1 MTGQRVFAAIGFVA
15 AGAALLL
22 YGNGAIELPYNQVF
36 KLFNWYAMLTLPMF
50 IYMGYILA
58 ESGIAED
65 LYKMMHVWVGRIPGG
80 LAMGTILV
88 MVIISAMNG
97 LSVAGMAIGA
107 TIALPEM
114 LRRGYDKVLISGVV
128 QGGSSLGILIP
139 PSVVLVLYG
148 MIARQPVSKLWF
160 AGLMPGLL
168 MATMFI
174 IYIVIRAK
182 LNPKLA
188 PPVPTEELNMPF
200 REKLALAKAG
210 IIPFADLLLH
220 DRAFRLRLH
229 QPGRKLGRGGHCATL
244 AAILKGRFS
253 WRLIRETS
261 MKTLAVS
268 CMFMWLIL
276 AALAFGAVFDGL
288 GAVKAIESLFITQWE
303 LSPWMIIIMMQ
314 LSFLIL
320 GMFLDDTAMLVIV
333 APLYIPLVASLDLG
347 FDNQLIWYGVLY
359 TITCQIA
366 YITPPFGYNL
376 FLMRSLAP
384 KEISLGDIYRSI
396 WPFAGDDDA
405 DDHPSDDLPA
415 DRAVAA
421 RADQRQGMSST
432 TTTRAEE
439 AHSNREK
446 TMTDKKPLSPSE
458 AILASRRNFLRQS
471 VVGAGAVAGAT
482 LAAPYVNAQSAPIKW
497 RLQTYSGAPLGAHVI
512 KPQIDAFNA
521 AANGEMEIELYYA
534 DQLVPTADLFRA
546 LQNGTLDAVQSDEAT
561 MASPVDI
568 SVFGGYFPFAT
579 RFSLDVAALFRYYGL
594 KEIWE
599 EAYSEVEGVTWLST
613 GAWDPLHIFTVDKPI
628 RSLAD
633 MQGLRVFGVPTAGKF
648 LSQVWPDP
656 GDHPVGQRRS
666 RDADRRDWTAWHGAA
681 SPRPMRWAGPMS
693 ANMR

>member
-1 MTGQRVFAAIGFVA
+1 MSYELIALLMFASMALLLVTGQRVFAAIGFVA

-65 LYKMMHVWVGRIPGG
+65 LYKMMHVWVGRVPGG
-80 LAMGTILV
+80 LAVGTILV

-168 MATMFI
+168 MAAMFI
-174 IYIVIRAK
+174 IYIIIRAK
-182 LNPKLA
+182 MNPKLA
-188 PPVPTEELNMPF
+188 PPVPEEELNMPF
-200 REKLALAKAG
+200 REKLALARAG
-210 IIPFADLLLH
+210 IIPFLIFFLMTGLFVFGYTSLVESSAVG
-220 DRAFRLRLH
+220 ATA
-229 QPGRKLGRGGHCATL
+229 ATL
-244 AAILKGRFS
+244 AAVLKGRFS

-288 GAVKAIESLFITQWE
+288 GAVRAIESLFITQWE

-384 KEISLGDIYRSI
+384 KEIALGDIYRSI
-396 WPFAGDDDA
+396 WPFAVMMM
-405 DDHPSDDLPA
+405 LTI
-415 DRAVAA
+415 
-421 RADQRQGMSST
+421 MLL
-432 TTTRAEE
+432 
-439 AHSNREK
+439 
-446 TMTDKKPLSPSE
+446 M
-458 AILASRRNFLRQS
+458 IF
-471 VVGAGAVAGAT
+471 
-482 LAAPYVNAQSAPIKW
+482 
-497 RLQTYSGAPLGAHVI
+497 
-512 KPQIDAFNA
+512 PQI
-521 AANGEMEIELYYA
+521 
-534 DQLVPTADLFRA
+534 A
-546 LQNGTLDAVQSDEAT
+546 L
-561 MASPVDI
+561 
-568 SVFGGYFPFAT
+568 
-579 RFSLDVAALFRYYGL
+579 
-594 KEIWE
+594 
-599 EAYSEVEGVTWLST
+599 WLPEQINVR
-613 GAWDPLHIFTVDKPI
+613 G
-628 RSLAD
+628 
-633 MQGLRVFGVPTAGKF
+633 
-648 LSQVWPDP
+648 
-656 GDHPVGQRRS
+656 
-666 RDADRRDWTAWHGAA
+666 
-681 SPRPMRWAGPMS
+681 
-693 ANMR
+693 